1 MKKTILTGILLS
13 IITVVSA
20 QDRALIPSPIWT
32 KKIIGSNEG
41 LHIGGYG
48 QIDFNLPT
56 RDGSIHRNGTL
67 DVHRFVTFIGY
78 NFNEKTSFVSEIEFE
93 HVSEVFVEQAF
104 LNYRL
109 ENNMSLSAGLM
120 LVPMGIQNLYHE
132 PPTFNGVER
141 TNVDKYIVPTTW
153 REMGISLSGRGI
165 QNSLNYKV
173 MMVNGF
179 NGYDG
184 EGVFSGKTGLRSGR
198 QKGAKSYITFPDFAA
213 RVSYYGYKGLNLGLS
228 AYLGDSESTMYDGLD
243 LSDDASV
250 ASADST
256 IIGIQMI
263 GADARYKLGPLQL
276 RGQYIVANLS
286 NTDQY
291 NGKTDSDLASVMAGY
306 YSEIGYN
313 LLNNCETEN
322 ELIGFCRYENYNT
335 HVETAG
341 GLEIN
346 EDYNRTDITFGLGFK
361 VAGGAMFKA
370 DYQILSNEGS
380 EDKKGQFNFGTAI
393 WF

>member
-20 QDRALIPSPIWT
+20 QDRALIPSLIWT